1 MSAEKWPKMLPRNFQ
16 APTDVATVAA
26 VADDTD
32 VAPESSSSAGV
43 GAGASAA
50 VSRQQRLRTKL
61 AKP

>member
-1 MSAEKWPKMLPRNFQ
+1 MLPRNFQ

-32 VAPESSSSAGV
+32 VAPESSSSACVGV
-43 GAGASAA
+43 GAVAA